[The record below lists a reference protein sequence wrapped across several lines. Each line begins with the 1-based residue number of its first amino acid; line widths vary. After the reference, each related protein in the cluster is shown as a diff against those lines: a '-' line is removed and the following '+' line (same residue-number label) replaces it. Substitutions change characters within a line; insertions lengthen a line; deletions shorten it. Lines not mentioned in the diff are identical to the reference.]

1 MSRSHK
7 LHSAEIV
14 RRLQRIERLL
24 LQPGGATIAE
34 LAEAGEVSIQM
45 ARRYIGTLEQLGLNV
60 SNDQEI
66 NGTHGVRWLAKKSTA
81 VFTASKRKSR

>member
-60 SNDQEI
+60 SNDQTI

-81 VFTASKRKSR
+81 VFTASKRQK

>member
-7 LHSAEIV
+7 LHSTEIV

-45 ARRYIGTLEQLGLNV
+45 ARRYVGTLEQLGLAV
-60 SNDQEI
+60 TTDQKI
-66 NGTHGVRWLAKKSTA
+66 NGTHGVRWLATKSTA
-81 VFTASKRKSR
+81 IFTASKRQK